1 MTNTA
6 RIEASLTRRRRA
18 ERRFQLYGKAALL
31 LALSALVWLLTSII
45 VPGISGLQQSRIALT
60 IPMPEQVASA
70 AQMRRAAPGLVR
82 DALLARFP
90 EAAED
95 RRARQELFALL
106 ASTPALDVLRAW
118 EDAGAPADG
127 ARLTVWIP
135 AADEVD
141 MLLKGRIRKET
152 PAHER
157 RITDRQI
164 AWVESLE
171 ADGSLRLAFNEDFFL
186 RGDSRDPSRAGFL
199 GGILGSL
206 LTLCV
211 CLALAFPI
219 GVMAALYLEEFAPKN
234 RITDIIEV
242 NINNLAAVPSIVFG
256 LLGLA
261 VFLSFFGLPRSAP
274 LVGGLTLALMTL
286 PVIIISTR
294 AALRA
299 VPDSIR
305 MAALGLG
312 ATKLQTVLHHTL
324 PLALPG
330 IMTGTILGMARAI
343 GETAPLLMIGMVAF
357 IVNLPS
363 GVFSPA
369 TVMPVQIY
377 LWASSAEMGF
387 ADKTSAAIMILLL
400 ILLMMN
406 AVAIWLRRK
415 FERRW

>member
-6 RIEASLTRRRRA
+6 RIEASLHRRRRA
-18 ERRFQLYGKAALL
+18 EKRFQRYGQGALL
-31 LALSALVWLLTSII
+31 LALGALAWLLFSIV
-45 VPGISGLQQSRIALT
+45 VPGIGGLQQTRIALSLT
-60 IPMPEQVASA
+60 APEKVTTQAK
-70 AQMRRAAPGLVR
+70 MRRASAQLVKE
-82 DALLARFP
+82 ALLARFP
-90 EAAED
+90 EAQED
-95 RRARQELFALL
+95 RKARREVFDLL
-106 ASTPALDVLRAW
+106 ASTPALDVVPAW
-118 EDAGAPADG
+118 EEAGMPNG
-127 ARLTVWIP
+127 KPFTVWMP
-135 AADEVD
+135 SSDEVD
-141 MLLKGRIRKET
+141 MLMKGRIHEDM

-157 RITDRQI
+157 RLSDRQLSWI
-164 AWVESLE
+164 KTLQGTGEIT
-171 ADGSLRLAFNEDFFL
+171 LAFNPRFFL

-206 LTLCV
+206 LTLAV
-211 CLALAFPI
+211 CLAVAFPI
-219 GVMAALYLEEFAPKN
+219 GVMAAVYLEEFAAKN
-234 RITDIIEV
+234 RITDMIEA

-261 VFLSFFGLPRSAP
+261 VFLGFFGMPRSSP
-274 LVGGLTLALMTL
+274 LVGGLTLSLMTL

-312 ATKLQTVLHHTL
+312 ATRLQTVLHHTL

-330 IMTGTILGMARAI
+330 IMTGTILGLARAI

-363 GVFSPA
+363 GVDSPA

-387 ADKTSAAIMILLL
+387 ADKTSAAIMALLVILLT
-400 ILLMMN
+400 MN
-406 AVAIWLRRK
+406 ALAIWLRRK

>member
-1 MTNTA
+1 MTTTA
-6 RIEASLTRRRRA
+6 RIEASITRRRRA
-18 ERRFQLYGKAALL
+18 ERRFRMYGKSALL
-31 LALSALVWLLTSII
+31 LALSALVWLLVSIA
-45 VPGISGLQQSRIALT
+45 VPGVSGLQQTRIALT
-60 IPMPEQVASA
+60 LSAPEKITTTTK
-70 AQMRRAAPGLVR
+70 MRRAATGLTK

-90 EAAED
+90 EAFDD
-95 RRARQELFALL
+95 RKARRELFALL
-106 ASTPALDVLRAW
+106 ASTPALDVVPAW
-118 EDAGAPADG
+118 EGAGMPRETPFIA
-127 ARLTVWIP
+127 WIP
-135 AADEVD
+135 ASDEVD
-141 MLLKGRIRKET
+141 MLLKGRIREDM

-157 RITDRQI
+157 RITDRQLEWIHALQAEGAI
-164 AWVESLE
+164 ALS
-171 ADGSLRLAFNEDFFL
+171 FNTDFFL

-206 LTLCV
+206 LTLAV
-211 CLALAFPI
+211 CLALAFPV
-219 GVMAALYLEEFAPKN
+219 GVMAALYLEEFARKN
-234 RITDIIEV
+234 TITDMIEV

-261 VFLSFFGLPRSAP
+261 LFLGFLGFPRSSP
-274 LVGGLTLALMTL
+274 LAGGLTLALMTL

-330 IMTGTILGMARAI
+330 IMTGTILGLARAI

-363 GVFSPA
+363 SAASPA

-387 ADKTSAAIMILLL
+387 ADKTSAAILVLLVILLTL
-400 ILLMMN
+400 NGL
-406 AVAIWLRRK
+406 AIWLRRK
-415 FERRW
+415 FERHW

>member
-1 MTNTA
+1 MSNTA
-6 RIEASLTRRRRA
+6 RIEASLLRRRRA
-18 ERRFQLYGKAALL
+18 ERRFRRYGQCALL
-31 LALSALVWLLTSII
+31 MAGGALIWLLASIV
-45 VPGISGLQQSRIALT
+45 VPGIAGLQQTRIQLSLVA
-60 IPMPEQVASA
+60 PENITTSA
-70 AQMRRAAPGLVR
+70 KMRRASTALVKE
-82 DALLARFP
+82 ALLARFP

-95 RRARQELFALL
+95 RKARRELFALL
-106 ASTPALDVLRAW
+106 ASTLALDVVPAW
-118 EDAGAPADG
+118 EEAGQPTNAPF
-127 ARLTVWIP
+127 TVSLP
-135 AADEVD
+135 SSDEVD
-141 MLLKGRIRKET
+141 MLIKGRTKASA

-157 RITDRQI
+157 RLSDRQVGWI
-164 AWVESLE
+164 ETLRH
-171 ADGSLRLAFNEDFFL
+171 DGAVTLDFNTRFFL

-206 LTLCV
+206 WTLAV
-211 CLALAFPI
+211 CLGVAFPL
-219 GVMAALYLEEFAPKN
+219 GVMAAIYLEEFAPKN
-234 RITDIIEV
+234 TFTDIIEV

-261 VFLSFFGLPRSAP
+261 VFLGFLGFPRSSP
-274 LVGGLTLALMTL
+274 LVGGLTLSLMTL

-324 PLALPG
+324 PLGLPG
-330 IMTGTILGMARAI
+330 IMTGTILGLARAI

-357 IVNLPS
+357 IVNQPA
-363 GVFSPA
+363 GVTSPA

-387 ADKTSAAIMILLL
+387 ADKTSAAIMVLLVILLA
-400 ILLMMN
+400 MN
-406 AVAIWLRRK
+406 ALAIWLRRK